1 MKIRSYRTTR
11 SEQNFGKRVSDE
23 GFDTSETA
31 YTFQRNLLTEYQ
43 GIPKKP
49 QNPLESPGI
58 PENPRESSENCKI
71 PKEIP
76 LFLYLLLLENPPKRQ
91 ESLRIPYNPLE
102 TPRNP
107 GIL

>member
-49 QNPLESPGI
+49 QNLLESPGI